1 MTSSYAHVMDRQATI
16 SSRLES
22 PITANLENLQA
33 KKNFSVSHLLDL
45 EEAREMVGSQADESV
60 GETGRTML
68 ESPGLTSGSDT
79 TQQENEQLN
88 SEEKKKRKQRRNRT
102 TFNSSQ
108 LQALERVFERTHY
121 PDAFVREDLA
131 RRVNLTE
138 ARVQVWFQNRRA
150 KFRRNERAMLASKN
164 ASLLKSYSG
173 DVTAVEQPIV
183 PRPAPR
189 PNDYLSWGSAAPYST
204 MATYPPT
211 CANTTST
218 QGMNMANSIANLR
231 LKAKEY
237 SLNQIVK
244 TAQGLL
250 FGEQINEQGSAK
262 SVRSGRR
269 SVWMLSGR
277 SVSPFRQP
285 GPADLKCFQMCV
297 GCDPFAPPPAPSPQA
312 WGPGPLHQ
320 G

>member
-1 MTSSYAHVMDRQATI
+1 MTSSYAHVMERRAVAVP
-16 SSRLES
+16 SRLES
-22 PITANLENLQA
+22 PITANVDNLQA

-45 EEAREMVGSQADESV
+45 EDTMVGAQADESV
-60 GETGRTML
+60 GETRTML

-79 TQQENEQLN
+79 AQPENEQLN

-173 DVTAVEQPIV
+173 DITAVEQPIV

-189 PNDYLSWGSAAPYST
+189 PNDYLSWGSANPYSWFPGSEGGPVRVPQKMLPT
-204 MATYPPT
+204 ETQWQPTHPLVPTPLPP
-211 CANTTST
+211 
-218 QGMNMANSIANLR
+218 R
-231 LKAKEY
+231 E
-237 SLNQIVK
+237 
-244 TAQGLL
+244 
-250 FGEQINEQGSAK
+250 
-262 SVRSGRR
+262 
-269 SVWMLSGR
+269 
-277 SVSPFRQP
+277 
-285 GPADLKCFQMCV
+285 
-297 GCDPFAPPPAPSPQA
+297 
-312 WGPGPLHQ
+312 
-320 G
+320 

>member
-1 MTSSYAHVMDRQATI
+1 MTSSYAHVMDRQA
-16 SSRLES
+16 SLSNRLES
-22 PITANLENLQA
+22 PITSNLDNLQA

-45 EEAREMVGSQADESV
+45 EEAGEMVGTQADESV
-60 GETGRTML
+60 GEAGRSML

-79 TQQENEQLN
+79 TQQENEQMN
-88 SEEKKKRKQRRNRT
+88 TEEKKKRKQRRNRT

-189 PNDYLSWGSAAPYST
+189 PNDYLSWGSAAPYSPIAPLCQHEQGGT
-204 MATYPPT
+204 RSCDPPDELRLKLSFSSQSATGDVTFSPLLLSLSAMATYPPT
-211 CANTTST
+211 CSNTNTS

-237 SLNQIVK
+237 SLNQVP
-244 TAQGLL
+244 TV
-250 FGEQINEQGSAK
+250 N
-262 SVRSGRR
+262 
-269 SVWMLSGR
+269 
-277 SVSPFRQP
+277 
-285 GPADLKCFQMCV
+285 
-297 GCDPFAPPPAPSPQA
+297 
-312 WGPGPLHQ
+312 
-320 G
+320 

>member
-1 MTSSYAHVMDRQATI
+1 MTSGYAHVMDRQATI

-33 KKNFSVSHLLDL
+33 KKKFSVSHLLDL
-45 EEAREMVGSQADESV
+45 EEAGEMVGAQAEEAGV
-60 GETGRTML
+60 EAGRGML

-79 TQQENEQLN
+79 TQQDNEQLN
-88 SEEKKKRKQRRNRT
+88 AEEKKKRKQRRNRT

-189 PNDYLSWGSAAPYST
+189 PNDYLSWGSTSPYSA
-204 MATYPPT
+204 MATYTPT
-211 CANTTST
+211 CANTNTS

-237 SLNQIVK
+237 SLNQVP
-244 TAQGLL
+244 TV
-250 FGEQINEQGSAK
+250 N
-262 SVRSGRR
+262 
-269 SVWMLSGR
+269 
-277 SVSPFRQP
+277 
-285 GPADLKCFQMCV
+285 
-297 GCDPFAPPPAPSPQA
+297 
-312 WGPGPLHQ
+312 
-320 G
+320 

>member
-1 MTSSYAHVMDRQATI
+1 MELPRQEYWNGLPFPSPGGLPNPGI
-16 SSRLES
+16 KPMS
-22 PITANLENLQA
+22 PILAGGFFIIVPPG
-33 KKNFSVSHLLDL
+33 KSS
-45 EEAREMVGSQADESV
+45 
-60 GETGRTML
+60 GEFTY
-68 ESPGLTSGSDT
+68 D
-79 TQQENEQLN
+79 QLN

-150 KFRRNERAMLASKN
+150 KFRRNERAMLANKN

-189 PNDYLSWGSAAPYST
+189 PTDYLSWGTASPYSA
-204 MATYPPT
+204 MATYSAT
-211 CANTTST
+211 CANNNPA
-218 QGMNMANSIANLR
+218 QGINMANSIANLR

-237 SLNQIVK
+237 SLQRNQVP
-244 TAQGLL
+244 TV
-250 FGEQINEQGSAK
+250 N
-262 SVRSGRR
+262 
-269 SVWMLSGR
+269 
-277 SVSPFRQP
+277 
-285 GPADLKCFQMCV
+285 
-297 GCDPFAPPPAPSPQA
+297 
-312 WGPGPLHQ
+312 
-320 G
+320 

>member
-1 MTSSYAHVMDRQATI
+1 MQTRYKTILAPIGCLTPCSARQGKEEAAEGTTAPHSQYPTCSYPRELYYTPVRAVLGNLKPREQGFVILCHQKRFPGLSGRCILETI
-16 SSRLES
+16 EVVHPVALGSELSH
-22 PITANLENLQA
+22 
-33 KKNFSVSHLLDL
+33 FSHPQLSLLD
-45 EEAREMVGSQADESV
+45 D
-60 GETGRTML
+60 
-68 ESPGLTSGSDT
+68 
-79 TQQENEQLN
+79 QLN

-189 PNDYLSWGSAAPYST
+189 PTDYLSWGTASPYSA
-204 MATYPPT
+204 MATYSAT
-211 CANTTST
+211 CTNASPA

-237 SLNQIVK
+237 SLQRNQVP
-244 TAQGLL
+244 TV
-250 FGEQINEQGSAK
+250 N
-262 SVRSGRR
+262 
-269 SVWMLSGR
+269 
-277 SVSPFRQP
+277 
-285 GPADLKCFQMCV
+285 
-297 GCDPFAPPPAPSPQA
+297 
-312 WGPGPLHQ
+312 
-320 G
+320 

>member
-1 MTSSYAHVMDRQATI
+1 MASSYAHAMERQALLPA
-16 SSRLES
+16 RLDG
-22 PITANLENLQA
+22 PAGLDNLQA

-45 EEAREMVGSQADESV
+45 EEAGDMVAAQAEEGG
-60 GETGRTML
+60 GEPGRSLL

-79 TQQENEQLN
+79 PQQDSCSPRGCGLVAFSLFTSPIVSPDDQLN

-189 PNDYLSWGSAAPYST
+189 PTDYLSWGTASPYSA
-204 MATYPPT
+204 MATYSAT
-211 CANTTST
+211 CTNTSPA

-237 SLNQIVK
+237 SLQRNQVP
-244 TAQGLL
+244 TV
-250 FGEQINEQGSAK
+250 N
-262 SVRSGRR
+262 
-269 SVWMLSGR
+269 
-277 SVSPFRQP
+277 
-285 GPADLKCFQMCV
+285 
-297 GCDPFAPPPAPSPQA
+297 
-312 WGPGPLHQ
+312 
-320 G
+320 

>member
-1 MTSSYAHVMDRQATI
+1 MTSSYAHVMDRQASI
-16 SSRLES
+16 SNRLES
-22 PITANLENLQA
+22 PITSNLENLQA

-45 EEAREMVGSQADESV
+45 EEAGEMVGTQTDEST
-60 GETGRTML
+60 GEAGRSML

-79 TQQENEQLN
+79 TQQESKCEVYSRDEQLN

-189 PNDYLSWGSAAPYST
+189 PNDYLSWGSASPYSW
-204 MATYPPT
+204 YPMPEGAPVQVPQKMLPSETPWLPT
-211 CANTTST
+211 HPHVPTPT
-218 QGMNMANSIANLR
+218 
-231 LKAKEY
+231 
-237 SLNQIVK
+237 
-244 TAQGLL
+244 
-250 FGEQINEQGSAK
+250 
-262 SVRSGRR
+262 
-269 SVWMLSGR
+269 
-277 SVSPFRQP
+277 
-285 GPADLKCFQMCV
+285 
-297 GCDPFAPPPAPSPQA
+297 PPRE
-312 WGPGPLHQ
+312 
-320 G
+320 

>member
-1 MTSSYAHVMDRQATI
+1 MTSSYGHVLERQPALGG
-16 SSRLES
+16 RLDS
-22 PITANLENLQA
+22 PGNLDTLQA

-45 EEAREMVGSQADESV
+45 EEAGDMVAAQADESV
-60 GETGRTML
+60 GEAGRSLL

-79 TQQENEQLN
+79 PQQDNDQLN

-150 KFRRNERAMLASKN
+150 KFRRNERAMLANKN

-189 PNDYLSWGSAAPYST
+189 PTDYFSWGTASPYRAS
-204 MATYPPT
+204 
-211 CANTTST
+211 
-218 QGMNMANSIANLR
+218 
-231 LKAKEY
+231 
-237 SLNQIVK
+237 SLPRCCLHE
-244 TAQGLL
+244 GLHNG
-250 FGEQINEQGSAK
+250 F
-262 SVRSGRR
+262 
-269 SVWMLSGR
+269 
-277 SVSPFRQP
+277 
-285 GPADLKCFQMCV
+285 
-297 GCDPFAPPPAPSPQA
+297 
-312 WGPGPLHQ
+312 
-320 G
+320 

>member
-1 MTSSYAHVMDRQATI
+1 MTSSYAHVLERQPALGG
-16 SSRLES
+16 RLDS
-22 PITANLENLQA
+22 PGNLDSLQA

-45 EEAREMVGSQADESV
+45 EEAGDMVAAQADESV
-60 GETGRTML
+60 GEAGRSLL

-79 TQQENEQLN
+79 PQQDNDQLN

-150 KFRRNERAMLASKN
+150 KFRRNERAMLANKN

-189 PNDYLSWGSAAPYST
+189 PTDYLSWGTASPYSHLSWLT
-204 MATYPPT
+204 LGSLLCASCVPVPVPMKRTLIICLFQTSRSRVRPCTWDPCFCPT
-211 CANTTST
+211 VRTHDCVF
-218 QGMNMANSIANLR
+218 L
-231 LKAKEY
+231 LKIKTCIVMDVVKCIRFENHL
-237 SLNQIVK
+237 SLFVTK
-244 TAQGLL
+244 VC
-250 FGEQINEQGSAK
+250 F
-262 SVRSGRR
+262 R
-269 SVWMLSGR
+269 SVMR
-277 SVSPFRQP
+277 TSVEVHSPGCP
-285 GPADLKCFQMCV
+285 GIPM
-297 GCDPFAPPPAPSPQA
+297 G
-312 WGPGPLHQ
+312 
-320 G
+320 

>member
-1 MTSSYAHVMDRQATI
+1 MDRQG
-16 SSRLES
+16 SLSNRLES
-22 PITANLENLQA
+22 PITSNLDNLQA

-45 EEAREMVGSQADESV
+45 EEAGEMVGTQADESV
-60 GETGRTML
+60 GEAGRSML
-68 ESPGLTSGSDT
+68 ESPGMTSGSDT
-79 TQQENEQLN
+79 TQQENEQMN
-88 SEEKKKRKQRRNRT
+88 TEEKKKRKQRRNRT

-189 PNDYLSWGSAAPYST
+189 PNDYLSWGSAAPYSEAPVPSLPSVSMSRAGPDPVT
-204 MATYPPT
+204 LLTSWYPMPEGGPVRVPQKMLPSENNAMATYPPT
-211 CANTTST
+211 CSNTNTS

-237 SLNQIVK
+237 SLNQVP
-244 TAQGLL
+244 TV
-250 FGEQINEQGSAK
+250 N
-262 SVRSGRR
+262 
-269 SVWMLSGR
+269 
-277 SVSPFRQP
+277 
-285 GPADLKCFQMCV
+285 
-297 GCDPFAPPPAPSPQA
+297 
-312 WGPGPLHQ
+312 
-320 G
+320 

>member
-1 MTSSYAHVMDRQATI
+1 MTSGYAPVMDRVLT
-16 SSRLES
+16 
-22 PITANLENLQA
+22 TAHLDSLQ

-45 EEAREMVGSQADESV
+45 EEAREMAGAQGDEGSAGS
-60 GETGRTML
+60 GRNTL

-79 TQQENEQLN
+79 PQQDNEQLN

-102 TFNSSQ
+102 TFNSGQ

-150 KFRRNERAMLASKN
+150 KFRRNERALLATKN

-173 DVTAVEQPIV
+173 DMSSVEQPIV

-189 PNDYLSWGSAAPYST
+189 PSDYLSWGSSPPYSA
-204 MATYPPT
+204 MASYSPS
-211 CANTTST
+211 CANNNST
-218 QGMNMANSIANLR
+218 VQGVNMANSIANLR

-237 SLNQIVK
+237 SLNQVP
-244 TAQGLL
+244 TV
-250 FGEQINEQGSAK
+250 N
-262 SVRSGRR
+262 
-269 SVWMLSGR
+269 
-277 SVSPFRQP
+277 
-285 GPADLKCFQMCV
+285 
-297 GCDPFAPPPAPSPQA
+297 
-312 WGPGPLHQ
+312 
-320 G
+320 

>member
-1 MTSSYAHVMDRQATI
+1 MAGFGDTV
-16 SSRLES
+16 L
-22 PITANLENLQA
+22 
-33 KKNFSVSHLLDL
+33 V
-45 EEAREMVGSQADESV
+45 VGD
-60 GETGRTML
+60 
-68 ESPGLTSGSDT
+68 D
-79 TQQENEQLN
+79 QLN

-150 KFRRNERAMLASKN
+150 KFRRNERAMLANKN

-189 PNDYLSWGSAAPYST
+189 PTDYFSWGTASPYSA
-204 MATYPPT
+204 MATYSAT
-211 CANTTST
+211 CANNSPA
-218 QGMNMANSIANLR
+218 QGINMANSIANLR

-237 SLNQIVK
+237 SLQRNQVP
-244 TAQGLL
+244 TV
-250 FGEQINEQGSAK
+250 N
-262 SVRSGRR
+262 
-269 SVWMLSGR
+269 
-277 SVSPFRQP
+277 
-285 GPADLKCFQMCV
+285 
-297 GCDPFAPPPAPSPQA
+297 
-312 WGPGPLHQ
+312 
-320 G
+320 

>member
-16 SSRLES
+16 PPNRLES
-22 PITANLENLQA
+22 PITSNLDNLQA

-45 EEAREMVGSQADESV
+45 EEAGEMVGTQADESV
-60 GETGRTML
+60 GEAGRSML

-79 TQQENEQLN
+79 TQQENEQMN
-88 SEEKKKRKQRRNRT
+88 TEEKKKRKQRRNRT

-173 DVTAVEQPIV
+173 EVTAVEQPIV

-189 PNDYLSWGSAAPYST
+189 PNDYLSWGSAAPYRHRWEQHKLVSDAGGGAGES
-204 MATYPPT
+204 ATEN
-211 CANTTST
+211 A
-218 QGMNMANSIANLR
+218 ALR
-231 LKAKEY
+231 EQHHAHLPAH
-237 SLNQIVK
+237 
-244 TAQGLL
+244 LL
-250 FGEQINEQGSAK
+250 QHQHVPGDEHGQQH
-262 SVRSGRR
+262 
-269 SVWMLSGR
+269 
-277 SVSPFRQP
+277 RQP
-285 GPADLKCFQMCV
+285 AAQSQGVQPEPGAHGQLRDPPRCWTPADGSRLWEHLTY
-297 GCDPFAPPPAPSPQA
+297 GS
-312 WGPGPLHQ
+312 
-320 G
+320 

>member
-1 MTSSYAHVMDRQATI
+1 MQTSLFFSFFPTQFRLSYFIWTCFAPGAARCQSLSWLGQRGKEGLCFPDPHPALRARTGPK
-16 SSRLES
+16 SRAE
-22 PITANLENLQA
+22 
-33 KKNFSVSHLLDL
+33 D
-45 EEAREMVGSQADESV
+45 D
-60 GETGRTML
+60 
-68 ESPGLTSGSDT
+68 
-79 TQQENEQLN
+79 QLN

-189 PNDYLSWGSAAPYST
+189 PTDYLSWGTASPYSA
-204 MATYPPT
+204 MATYSAT
-211 CANTTST
+211 CTNASPA

-237 SLNQIVK
+237 SLQRNQVP
-244 TAQGLL
+244 TV
-250 FGEQINEQGSAK
+250 N
-262 SVRSGRR
+262 
-269 SVWMLSGR
+269 
-277 SVSPFRQP
+277 
-285 GPADLKCFQMCV
+285 
-297 GCDPFAPPPAPSPQA
+297 
-312 WGPGPLHQ
+312 
-320 G
+320 